1 MLSLLIYKLTFS
13 SHRSWDDDP
22 ARDFITPDI
31 KIWAYDNNIIQ
42 NFIKINYL
50 NYSSTKKNYNFGN
63 CLLQIVVLRDIYK
76 WRLSIN
82 DADEE
87 ESMFHHEKRAKHDR
101 IPDKKAN
108 SSKGIIFP
116 MKVMGK
122 DGHEKNQTHQKTNNK
137 TMQK

>member
-1 MLSLLIYKLTFS
+1 
-13 SHRSWDDDP
+13 
-22 ARDFITPDI
+22 
-31 KIWAYDNNIIQ
+31 
-42 NFIKINYL
+42 
-50 NYSSTKKNYNFGN
+50 
-63 CLLQIVVLRDIYK
+63 
-76 WRLSIN
+76 
-82 DADEE
+82 
-87 ESMFHHEKRAKHDR
+87 MFHHEKRAKHDR